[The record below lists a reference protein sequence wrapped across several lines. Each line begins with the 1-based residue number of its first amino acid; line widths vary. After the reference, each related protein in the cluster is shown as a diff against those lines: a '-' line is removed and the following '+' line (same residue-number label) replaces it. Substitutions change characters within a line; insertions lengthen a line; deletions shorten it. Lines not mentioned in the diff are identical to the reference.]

1 MAILA
6 VNAGSSSLKFSLHPL
21 HAGEVQASVLTGN
34 IQGLE
39 PDGTPEIGWK
49 FAGER
54 HCQALTL
61 DPSRSAFVQ
70 ALEHLRTLLAGLQGA
85 PTIIAVAHRVV
96 HGGQEFRESVLVTDE
111 VLERLSRLNSLAPL
125 HQPHNL
131 EGVRS
136 FRQAFPDLPQVA
148 CFDTAFHATLPEVDY
163 AFALPQSLAA
173 QGVRRYGFH
182 GLSYQFIMDELLH
195 HSQRARG
202 RVLMAH
208 LGNGAS
214 LCGANNAQSCA
225 TTMGFSALDGL
236 MMGTR
241 SGALDAGVPL
251 YLMEQGWTHG
261 QIEKLLYKQ
270 SGLLGVSGISADMRR
285 LRSDGSDD
293 AQRAIDQFTHRVV
306 RETGALVACM
316 GGMDVL
322 AFSGGIGEN
331 DSVLRSQVCERLGW
345 LGVQIDPVRNA
356 QASADLGAQPIH
368 AAGSLIEVWVVPTDE
383 GRVAAREAAR
393 LIGQHISHNV
403 HTIATA
409 SAQPAVT
416 AAAAA
421 TAATADAA

>member
-21 HAGEVQASVLTGN
+21 LAGEVQASVLTGN

-39 PDGTPEIGWK
+39 PDGVAEIGWS
-49 FAGER
+49 FAGQR
-54 HCQALTL
+54 HTEVLTL
-61 DPSRSAFVQ
+61 DPAQSSFVQ
-70 ALEHLRTLLAGLQGA
+70 ALARLRALLANLEGA
-85 PTIIAVAHRVV
+85 PAIIAVAHRVV
-96 HGGQEFRESVLVTDE
+96 HGGQEFRESVLVTDD

-136 FRQAFPDLPQVA
+136 FRQAFPELPQVA
-148 CFDTAFHATLPEVDY
+148 CFDTAFHASLPEVDY

-182 GLSYQFIMDELLH
+182 GLSYQFIMDSLLQ
-195 HSQRARG
+195 HSTRARG

-214 LCGANNAQSCA
+214 LCGANGGQSCA

-285 LRSDGSDD
+285 LRADGSDN
-293 AQRAIDQFTHRVV
+293 AKRAIDQFTHRVV
-306 RETGALVACM
+306 RESGALVACM
-316 GGMDVL
+316 GGLDVL

-331 DSVLRSQVCERLGW
+331 DAVLRAQVCERLGW
-345 LGVQIDPVRNA
+345 MGVQMDAARNA
-356 QASADLGAQPIH
+356 EARSDLGAQPIH
-368 AAGSLIEVWVVPTDE
+368 TAGSAIEVWVVPTDE

-393 LIGQHISHNV
+393 LIGQ
-403 HTIATA
+403 IAVTGVTSVSVA
-409 SAQPAVT
+409 T

-421 TAATADAA
+421 TAEMA